1 MWRDPVAGPGFA
13 VAEKLDAVCSDVEER
28 RFSAA

>member
-1 MWRDPVAGPGFA
+1 LQCGQGTAFP
-13 VAEKLDAVCSDVEER
+13 VAEKLDAVGSDVEER